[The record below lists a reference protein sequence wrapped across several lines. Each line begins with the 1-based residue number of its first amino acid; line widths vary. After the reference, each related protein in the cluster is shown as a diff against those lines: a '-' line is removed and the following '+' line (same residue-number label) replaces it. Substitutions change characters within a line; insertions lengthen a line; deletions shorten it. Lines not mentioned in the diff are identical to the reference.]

1 MNPDKQQTYT
11 IYTMRHPDGRVMS
24 FKVYDTYVLVG
35 EESKKVLIEDARK
48 IWYNLAGQGFI
59 LSNKSVVPNMKT
71 FHDYKKAKEAYM
83 DQMNKFEVP
92 DMQEMRMDVKKA
104 YKKMYTD
111 NWDRYALEA

>member
-1 MNPDKQQTYT
+1 
-11 IYTMRHPDGRVMS
+11 MS

-48 IWYNLAGQGFI
+48 IWYNLVGQGFI

-71 FHDYKKAKEAYM
+71 FHDYKRVKEAYM

-92 DMQEMRMDVKKA
+92 DMQEMRMDAKKA